1 MAQGNGGAGR
11 LTWTSVMSGF
21 ILHRFSD
28 LVGEGLKTDK
38 SFKEVHLNQVAKH
51 LVEFANV
58 QVTGNQ
64 VYNHLRKWRSR
75 WQKICRLKDISGA
88 LWNEESY
95 VISLEEDH
103 YNGYIKVI
111 TLI

>member
-1 MAQGNGGAGR
+1 
-11 LTWTSVMSGF
+11 MSGF
-21 ILHRFSD
+21 VLRRFSD

-38 SFKEVHLNQVAKH
+38 GFKEVHLNQVARQ

-58 QVTGNQ
+58 QVASTQ

-75 WQKICRLKDISGA
+75 WQKICRLKEIRGA

-95 VISLEEDH
+95 VISLDDEH

-111 TLI
+111 TIH

>member
-1 MAQGNGGAGR
+1 
-11 LTWTSVMSGF
+11 MSGF
-21 ILHRFSD
+21 VPRRFFD
-28 LVGEGLKTDK
+28 LVGEGLKTSK
-38 SFKEVHLNQVAKH
+38 GFKEVHLNQVARQ

-58 QVTGNQ
+58 QVINTQ

-75 WQKICRLKDISGA
+75 WQKICRLKEIRGA

-95 VISLEEDH
+95 VISLDEEQ

-111 TLI
+111 TIH